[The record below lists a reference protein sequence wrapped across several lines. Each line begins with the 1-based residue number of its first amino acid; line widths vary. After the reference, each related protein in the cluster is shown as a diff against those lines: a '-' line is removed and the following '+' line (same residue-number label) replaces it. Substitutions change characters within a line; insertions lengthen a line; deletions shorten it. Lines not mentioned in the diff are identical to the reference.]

1 MKPIT
6 LRLDVETLE
15 ALDTEAE
22 ERGVSR
28 SEYVRNLL
36 DARSEYG
43 EYAPN
48 TAANTKIDE
57 LVADLRRARAERDEY
72 AEEADR
78 LRDRVDDLRD
88 VRETRDALKS
98 DLQDV
103 RAERDELRDRI
114 ADIER
119 DLDRV
124 RREKRLIL
132 EERDE
137 KAELVEYVE
146 RERSAEQRWRQ
157 ASLATKLKWTV
168 FGAPGDEDGKP

>member
-1 MKPIT
+1 MEQIT
-6 LRLDVETLE
+6 LRLDAELLDALE
-15 ALDTEAE
+15 EEAE
-22 ERGVSR
+22 GRGVSR
-28 SEYVRNLL
+28 SEHIRDTLESRNEH
-36 DARSEYG
+36 DE
-43 EYAPN
+43 N
-48 TAANTKIDE
+48 T
-57 LVADLRRARAERDEY
+57 
-72 AEEADR
+72 
-78 LRDRVDDLRD
+78 
-88 VRETRDALKS
+88 
-98 DLQDV
+98 
-103 RAERDELRDRI
+103 DELRDRI
-114 ADIER
+114 ADLER